1 MTIYD
6 NRLNNSSQ
14 DESLEESDVLLEPG
28 VLAREIVDDLAVAL
42 EQFRLIA
49 EELGEEEDPNGEAI
63 VAKF

>member
-1 MTIYD
+1 VTIYD

-28 VLAREIVDDLAVAL
+28 VLAREIVDDLAAAL

-49 EELGEEEDPNGEAI
+49 EELGEGRDPNGEAI
-63 VAKF
+63 ATKF